1 MSDTNRQFERLLKA
15 AAAAPKADPGPP
27 SFALETCVIAGW
39 RSGEPEDST
48 TALIPWF
55 RWAAACA
62 CLLMLLS
69 LLWNFSDSRVVA
81 ADETS
86 LADSAMRM
94 ALNHD

>member
-1 MSDTNRQFERLLKA
+1 MNDTNRQFEHLLGA
-15 AAAAPKADPGPP
+15 AAAAPKADPGSP
-27 SFALETCVIAGW
+27 SFALETRVMAGW
-39 RSGEPEDST
+39 RSGEPEDAT
-48 TALIPWF
+48 IALIPWF

-62 CLLMLLS
+62 FLLMLLS
-69 LLWNFSDSRVVA
+69 LLWNFGDSRGAA